1 MLKGAVVGCGFFAD
15 NHLNA
20 WGAIDGAEIVAVC
33 DRDPARLKRAVEKF
47 GIARTY
53 TDIDEMLA
61 TEALDFVDVATGPGT
76 HEALVAK
83 VAAAGKA
90 VICQKPIA
98 QTIEGA
104 KEMVAACEKA
114 GVTFMIHENFR
125 WQKPLMAVKAAIDAG
140 RIGKPYFGRISF
152 RTDHD
157 IYAGQP
163 YLATEERFI
172 VADLGIHVLDMARY
186 YFGEVESLAASTTRV
201 NPNIRGED
209 VATMM
214 LTHDSGVTS
223 VVDCTYASPRPEDVF
238 PETLVEID
246 GSEGSIKLDGHY
258 RLTVFTRGGE
268 AEVSNADAAMLPWA
282 EKPWHVVQ
290 DSVLAIQQDF
300 VRCLQEGREPATS
313 GRDNLKTYALVDA
326 VYRSAEGPLTR
337 VEPER

>member
-20 WGAIDGAEIVAVC
+20 WGAVEGAEIVAVC
-33 DRDPARLKRAVEKF
+33 DRDEARLKRAVEKF

-61 TEALDFVDVATGPGT
+61 KEALDFVDVATGPGS

-83 VAAAGKA
+83 VAAAGKP

-98 QTIEGA
+98 QTMEGA
-104 KEMVAACEKA
+104 KEMVAACDKA
-114 GVTFMIHENFR
+114 GVPFMIHENFR
-125 WQKPLMAVKAAIDAG
+125 WQHPLMAVKEAMDAG

-157 IYAGQP
+157 IYTGQP

-201 NPNIRGED
+201 NPKIRGED
-209 VATMM
+209 VATVLMHH
-214 LTHDSGVTS
+214 TGGVTS
-223 VVDCTYASPRPEDVF
+223 VVDCTYSSPRPEDHF

-246 GSEGSIKLDGHY
+246 GSEGSIKLDGNY
-258 RLTVFTRGGE
+258 VLTVFTRGGE
-268 AEVSNADAAMLPWA
+268 AEVTNVDAKMLPWA
-282 EKPWHVVQ
+282 ERPWHVVQ

-300 VRCLQEGREPATS
+300 VRCLEEGRTPATS
-313 GRDNLKTYALVDA
+313 GHDNLKTYALVDA

-337 VEPER
+337 VRPEL

>member
-33 DRDPARLKRAVEKF
+33 DRDPARLKRAVETF
-47 GIARTY
+47 GIVRTY

-61 TEALDFVDVATGPGT
+61 TETLDFVDVATGPGT

-104 KEMVAACEKA
+104 KDMVAACEKA

-140 RIGKPYFGRISF
+140 RIGTPYFGRISF

-201 NPNIRGED
+201 NPKIRGED

-214 LTHDSGVTS
+214 LKHDSGVTS

-258 RLTVFTRGGE
+258 RLTVFTRGGA
-268 AEVSNADAAMLPWA
+268 AEVTNVDAALLPWA

-300 VRCLQEGREPATS
+300 VRCLEEGREPATS
-313 GRDNLKTYALVDA
+313 GRDNLKTYSLVDA